1 MIYSNKRF
9 QISKIEQLKIWL
21 QSHFWMPQKKIFKIQ
36 QSFDLTNIFRFD
48 FLQNTWIK
56 IGISNVFYFSKVI
69 IDTCHISPARVK

>member
-36 QSFDLTNIFRFD
+36 QSFDLTFIFRFD
-48 FLQNTWIK
+48 FLQNT
-56 IGISNVFYFSKVI
+56 
-69 IDTCHISPARVK
+69 